1 MRSPARGVGLP
12 TGCQAPDVWL
22 QGNEFRLTDLVG
34 ALPVALRKQV
44 PARNR
49 SGFDAESCNHCGYP
63 PSDHIQKR
71 PTCPPPAKSVNLN
84 SLPWNEEPA
93 ACTRFMIELRAAMAR
108 D

>member
-1 MRSPARGVGLP
+1 MGFKSRFSVQP
-12 TGCQAPDVWL
+12 

-34 ALPVALRKQV
+34 TLPVALRKQV

-49 SGFDAESCNHCGYP
+49 SSFDAESCNHCGFP

-84 SLPWNEEPA
+84 SLPWFEAFSNSG
-93 ACTRFMIELRAAMAR
+93 RGRAFVSGPHQGVCVAR
-108 D
+108 RDGTFS